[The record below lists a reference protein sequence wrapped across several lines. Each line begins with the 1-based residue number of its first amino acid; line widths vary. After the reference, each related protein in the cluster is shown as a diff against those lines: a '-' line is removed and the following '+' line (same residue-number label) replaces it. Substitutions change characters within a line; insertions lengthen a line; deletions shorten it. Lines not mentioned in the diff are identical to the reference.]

1 MRLQSTLKYI
11 CRVITLKNSKNMDT
25 LDYFTR
31 ENIAL
36 VADITGTVCAL
47 GLLYILVKYSDK
59 KNKETKIIQD
69 VEYDYCHSHS
79 SGSSD
84 SSDSSVSSDDSNTD
98 SDGDDDAHSLDNE
111 EDF

>member
-1 MRLQSTLKYI
+1 MPSYNTKKTQK
-11 CRVITLKNSKNMDT
+11 MDT
-25 LDYFTR
+25 FDYFTR

-47 GLLYILVKYSDK
+47 GLLYILVKYSEK
-59 KNKETKIIQD
+59 KNKETRRIRD